1 MDERLGQHNVI
12 GASPLF
18 QNVQADEVAAI
29 LARLQSSYY
38 PRGTYILKQG
48 IWHGSLYIIGSGHV
62 SVRLPA
68 LGSSMQE
75 RGGVSEGV
83 HTHEGEYVIA
93 YLGSGR

>member
-1 MDERLGQHNVI
+1 MYLDKERISRYNQGIMDERLEQHNLM

-18 QNVQADEVAAI
+18 QNVQPDEAAAI

-48 IWHGSLYIIGSGHV
+48 IWHGSLHIIGSGHV

-68 LGSSMQE
+68 LGQPE
-75 RGGVSEGV
+75 LLVRG
-83 HTHEGEYVIA
+83 
-93 YLGSGR
+93 